1 MLVVFWR
8 DNVSSPFQLKE
19 NPVLEIRIF
28 SVQAPDLFC
37 YAQDYLKAYSS
48 VRTLSLFIQRR
59 KVKII
64 PIVVW
69 SEQFSR

>member
-1 MLVVFWR
+1 MRR
-8 DNVSSPFQLKE
+8 DNISSPFQLKQ

-37 YAQDYLKAYSS
+37 YVQECLKAYSS
-48 VRTLSLFIQRR
+48 VRTLPLFIQRR

-64 PIVVW
+64 PIVI
-69 SEQFSR
+69 